1 MCRRQ
6 CLAKKLG
13 RLKNKFMSTCI
24 FPGRFQPFHNGQMLV
39 VQGMIKM
46 CGKCVIVICHGTK
59 MGADDILSTNEVREA
74 LSSALLD
81 NDIMD
86 ATIVEVED
94 CERDEEWADKVLEAA
109 ERPGDAVVWTGEED
123 VLALFEKIGVK
134 TKKVSKV
141 PGLAGHD
148 LREMI
153 KSNHPGW
160 KAKVPEGVAQVI
172 AAKAR

>member
-1 MCRRQ
+1 
-6 CLAKKLG
+6 
-13 RLKNKFMSTCI
+13 MSTCI

-46 CGKCVIVICHGTK
+46 CGKCVIVICHGSK
-59 MGADDILSTNEVREA
+59 MGQDDVMSVSEVREA

-86 ATIVEVED
+86 ATILEVDD

-109 ERPGDAVVWTGEED
+109 ERPSDAVIWSGEDD
-123 VLALFEKIGVK
+123 VLAVFEKLGVK
-134 TKKVSKV
+134 TKKISKV
-141 PGLAGHD
+141 PGLVGED
-148 LREMI
+148 LREQI
-153 KSNHPGW
+153 KSQHPSW

-172 AAKAR
+172 ASKAR